1 MLRYTLAVSLLLA
14 TANAGTAGNLR
25 LRGGGPVTFSKL
37 TKGPDALSE
46 GYGTT
51 SKVEISHS
59 SDLNGET
66 SLKST
71 FVRSAGDKISALF
84 NAKTSYQGVALEANL
99 DGSGTIVGSASYD
112 DVIPGAKLTVSGV
125 LEGGK
130 AIKDMAA
137 PKISTEYKKDNL
149 VASVSVEGSSLS
161 AGGVV
166 EFGDIQVGASGSYN
180 ADDGSMGDPSFAARY
195 KGGNF
200 GITAVLKGL
209 KGDDISATYTQS
221 VSGDLDVAG
230 TFTTNGNKFALGA
243 NFKLDADQSIRG
255 KVNSDGILNIG
266 YAKKLTKGASLNAGL
281 ELDTNNLDSRKIGVS
296 LNCS

>member
-1 MLRYTLAVSLLLA
+1 MFFA
-14 TANAGTAGNLR
+14 
-25 LRGGGPVTFSKL
+25 
-37 TKGPDALSE
+37 
-46 GYGTT
+46 
-51 SKVEISHS
+51 
-59 SDLNGET
+59 
-66 SLKST
+66 
-71 FVRSAGDKISALF
+71 
-84 NAKTSYQGVALEANL
+84 Q
-99 DGSGTIVGSASYD
+99 ASYD

-166 EFGDIQVGASGSYN
+166 EFGDIQVQNPQLILFPMAWLGRIIACGTLMPDGYGSVSSCKSLVSTNAACLCPVFYQFQVGASGSYN

-209 KGDDISATYTQS
+209 K
-221 VSGDLDVAG
+221 VRN
-230 TFTTNGNKFALGA
+230 TN
-243 NFKLDADQSIRG
+243 IR
-255 KVNSDGILNIG
+255 IRRL
-266 YAKKLTKGASLNAGL
+266 
-281 ELDTNNLDSRKIGVS
+281 VS
-296 LNCS
+296 LG